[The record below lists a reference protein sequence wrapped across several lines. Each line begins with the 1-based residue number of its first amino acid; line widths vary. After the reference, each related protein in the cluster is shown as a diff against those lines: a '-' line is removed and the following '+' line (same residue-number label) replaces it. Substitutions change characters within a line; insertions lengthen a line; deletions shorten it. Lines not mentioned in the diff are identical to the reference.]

1 MITFQVEII
10 VTILKL
16 CPQNASKRR
25 KMQATETYTN
35 IPHKELCTQAHTH
48 TQAMILPKTHV
59 LSVTASDSHPST
71 QRMGCTLIVK
81 HPELDKS
88 CNKFSWKR
96 RGRERVKDSKDE
108 LKTAS
113 F

>member
-1 MITFQVEII
+1 MPE
-10 VTILKL
+10 KSK
-16 CPQNASKRR
+16 NASHIKHPR
-25 KMQATETYTN
+25 QV
-35 IPHKELCTQAHTH
+35 HTH
-48 TQAMILPKTHV
+48 TQTYTHIQSPGQAGDLPETHV